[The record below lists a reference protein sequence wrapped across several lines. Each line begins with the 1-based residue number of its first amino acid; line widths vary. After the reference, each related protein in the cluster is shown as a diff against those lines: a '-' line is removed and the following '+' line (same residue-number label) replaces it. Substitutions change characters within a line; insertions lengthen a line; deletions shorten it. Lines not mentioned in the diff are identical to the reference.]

1 MDISA
6 LENIIR
12 QQFTC
17 ANSLQ
22 SLKIQNHIYGCFIL
36 MEDIAENTVSLI
48 ENSITGSGFSFDL
61 DTQFENIGLRYG
73 FVLDTKLALDSFLPE
88 YKTQWLHHFKTCG
101 ISQNIKDV
109 DICEDSIITIIQQHV
124 KEEHNFFVNA
134 LQTGVLS
141 QEWVG
146 KILIMLTTNTE
157 DINSVDTVPSVPSA
171 SIEDNKLTVSQIEK
185 HISKKNPLSKT
196 KRQQV
201 QTLPSKKYLA
211 KTRRAIKKVV

>member
-1 MDISA
+1 MDISV

-36 MEDIAENTVSLI
+36 MEDIAENTVSLT

-157 DINSVDTVPSVPSA
+157 DVDSVATVPSA
-171 SIEDNKLTVSQIEK
+171 SVEDNKLTVSQIEK

-201 QTLPSKKYLA
+201 HTLPSKKYLA

>member
-36 MEDIAENTVSLI
+36 MEDIAENTVSLT

-101 ISQNIKDV
+101 ISKNLKDV
-109 DICEDSIITIIQQHV
+109 DVCEDSIITIIHQHV
-124 KEEHNFFVNA
+124 KEEQNFFVHA
-134 LQTGVLS
+134 LETGVLS

-146 KILIMLTTNTE
+146 KILVMLTTTE
-157 DINSVDTVPSVPSA
+157 DTEASFTTVATVAPVV
-171 SIEDNKLTVSQIEK
+171 ENNKLTVSQIEK

-196 KRQQV
+196 KRQPV
-201 QTLPSKKYLA
+201 HSLPSKKYLA
-211 KTRRAIKKVV
+211 NTRRAIKKVV